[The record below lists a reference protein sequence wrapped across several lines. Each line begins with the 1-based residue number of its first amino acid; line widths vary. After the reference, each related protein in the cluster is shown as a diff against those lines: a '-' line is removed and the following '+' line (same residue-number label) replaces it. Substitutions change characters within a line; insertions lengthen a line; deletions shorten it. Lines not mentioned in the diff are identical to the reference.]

1 MKNKQHIQKYILGK
15 INGIILVENWKKYR
29 SEMEKKTKLIKMNI
43 KKYPLHTHTHT
54 LSFSNINLLKIN
66 E

>member
-43 KKYPLHTHTHT
+43 KKYPLYTHTHT
-54 LSFSNINLLKIN
+54 LVFQH
-66 E
+66 